1 MDIVCEV
8 ENATVYALKDGERV
22 GQTSVPDIDFHWG
35 EGVYVSLAGIAGV
48 GTRAEFRRKGIATRM
63 MEEARRFAL
72 EKGYCCSGLSTNW
85 GNVAR
90 RLYSRAGYTTLFQP
104 GRFEKRLEKRGVP
117 EAPGVAVRPYREGD
131 EACLMRLFER
141 VYAPFFGWRKKT
153 SARWNALRK
162 EIREQD
168 PEFIFVAED
177 EEGVQGWAGCFR
189 QWVGL
194 AAELYVR
201 PSARRRPIAQSLLVS
216 LENHLLSQGVEEAHF
231 WLSPKDAFSAH
242 LLFANGY
249 TFRARRVFMLSILDL
264 PQLLGV
270 LLPLFDRRLKGGPP
284 WKGVI
289 GIQTPVQGHSLRIG
303 EGVSLEERGRPDAE
317 VAMPQEVLVRLVS
330 GALGFREAYLEGL
343 LTVEPEMM
351 PGIDALLETLFPEVP
366 WHHPADDL
374 W

>member
-1 MDIVCEV
+1 
-8 ENATVYALKDGERV
+8 
-22 GQTSVPDIDFHWG
+22 
-35 EGVYVSLAGIAGV
+35 
-48 GTRAEFRRKGIATRM
+48 
-63 MEEARRFAL
+63 
-72 EKGYCCSGLSTNW
+72 
-85 GNVAR
+85 
-90 RLYSRAGYTTLFQP
+90 
-104 GRFEKRLEKRGVP
+104 
-117 EAPGVAVRPYREGD
+117 
-131 EACLMRLFER
+131 
-141 VYAPFFGWRKKT
+141 
-153 SARWNALRK
+153 
-162 EIREQD
+162 
-168 PEFIFVAED
+168 
-177 EEGVQGWAGCFR
+177 
-189 QWVGL
+189 
-194 AAELYVR
+194 
-201 PSARRRPIAQSLLVS
+201 
-216 LENHLLSQGVEEAHF
+216 
-231 WLSPKDAFSAH
+231 
-242 LLFANGY
+242 
-249 TFRARRVFMLSILDL
+249 MLSILDL